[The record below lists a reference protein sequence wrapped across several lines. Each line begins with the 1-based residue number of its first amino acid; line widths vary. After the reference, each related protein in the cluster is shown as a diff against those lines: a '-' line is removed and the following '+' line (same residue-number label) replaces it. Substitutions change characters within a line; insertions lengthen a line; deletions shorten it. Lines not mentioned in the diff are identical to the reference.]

1 MGKVAS
7 LSGVRTERSA
17 DEAMAGLRSDWLS
30 FWGRPNSIYVSSRHR
45 DVHYRLIA
53 EQIAALVPAPN
64 ARVLDYGCGEALHA
78 DIVAASAGELL
89 LSDGAPRVRADLA
102 ARFAGHAKMRV
113 LAPEDVERLPD
124 HCVDLIVLHSVVQ
137 YLTRAQTQTLFAL
150 FRRLLKSS
158 GMMLVGDVIPPH
170 VSAATAAAA
179 LLRFGAANGFL
190 FAAVGGLVRTAFS
203 DYRRMCS
210 RSGLAYY
217 SEAAMRELLAGVGF
231 AAERA
236 AKNLGHDQARLAFVA
251 RPY

>member
-1 MGKVAS
+1 VA
-7 LSGVRTERSA
+7 
-17 DEAMAGLRSDWLS
+17 
-30 FWGRPNSIYVSSRHR
+30 
-45 DVHYRLIA
+45 
-53 EQIAALVPAPN
+53 
-64 ARVLDYGCGEALHA
+64 
-78 DIVAASAGELL
+78 
-89 LSDGAPRVRADLA
+89 
-102 ARFAGHAKMRV
+102 
-113 LAPEDVERLPD
+113 RLPD

-137 YLTRAQTQTLFAL
+137 YLTREQTQTLFAL

-190 FAAVGGLVRTAFS
+190 FAVVGGLMRTAFS

-251 RPY
+251 RPYE